1 MAEAFARRAGLDAKS
16 AGTTPADGVH
26 PEVVA
31 AMDEVGVDL
40 RDRAPR
46 RLDDDLVAWADV
58 VVTMGCGEAC
68 PVLPGKRYVDWELP
82 DPAGAPLGDVRLI
95 RDEIQR
101 RVAVLR

>member
-26 PEVVA
+26 SEVVA

-40 RDRAPR
+40 RHRAPKV
-46 RLDDDLVAWADV
+46 LDDDLVEWADR
-58 VVTMGCGEAC
+58 VVTMGCGGAC

-82 DPAGAPLGDVRLI
+82 DPAGAPLGKVRLI
-95 RDEIQR
+95 RDEIER
-101 RVAVLR
+101 RVAALR